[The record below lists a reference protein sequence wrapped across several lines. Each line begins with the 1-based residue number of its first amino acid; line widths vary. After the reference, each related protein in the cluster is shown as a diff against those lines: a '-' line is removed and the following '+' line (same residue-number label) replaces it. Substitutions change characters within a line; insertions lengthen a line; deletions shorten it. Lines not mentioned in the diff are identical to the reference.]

1 MIRRAEQGGPLRKVA
16 ILVRSLDAA
25 AAERLL
31 SAMSTADAAEVRA
44 LAARLDDC
52 SPQESEAVL
61 GEFLRATGRNAGR
74 SPSDSGVELELSSAV
89 STALPAEPRASTAS
103 SPAPPDSAASRR
115 SRPLNFVSIEAAS
128 RVATLLER
136 EGDAVGAAILAMLEP
151 EVAARVLETLP
162 LERQRTLLARLAKT
176 GRPEPMIAEELTAL
190 VREHLE
196 ATAESDDEIGLE
208 TVQAILGQV
217 DHRRREQLIG
227 DSAPVILPFP
237 TERVSTTGKTEHVE
251 VSRDDSPAM
260 ALASRVMNRNGAGAV
275 PRTSTSNETRDESSA
290 SAPRAATSEEVEVRL
305 TVEQQQDLQRRFDGL
320 GDWSEDALLSLL
332 KRVPP
337 RVLRIAMVGA
347 SAKLI
352 RRVLKPLRRTD
363 AERLRAEWERP
374 GAVRLADIATA
385 QRAILLLAGRRPS
398 GSTEVL
404 A

>member
-44 LAARLDDC
+44 LATRLDDC

-61 GEFLRATGRNAGR
+61 GEFLRATGRNTARG
-74 SPSDSGVELELSSAV
+74 SSDSGVELELSSAV
-89 STALPAEPRASTAS
+89 NTVLPIEPRASITQSS
-103 SPAPPDSAASRR
+103 SPSDAPGSRR
-115 SRPLNFVSIEAAS
+115 SRPLNFVSIEAAL

-151 EVAARVLETLP
+151 DVAARVLETLP

-176 GRPEPMIAEELTAL
+176 GRPAPMIADELTAL

-196 ATAESDDEIGLE
+196 ATAASDDEIGLE

-217 DHRRREQLIG
+217 DHRRREQLLG

-237 TERVSTTGKTEHVE
+237 TDRVSTTEKTEHVK
-251 VSRDDSPAM
+251 VSRDDASAI
-260 ALASRVMNRNGAGAV
+260 AVASRVMNESGAGAV
-275 PRTSTSNETRDESSA
+275 PRTSTSSETRDELTG
-290 SAPRAATSEEVEVRL
+290 SAPRAANSEEVEVRL

-320 GDWSEDALLSLL
+320 GDWSEEAFLSLL

-352 RRVLKPLRRTD
+352 RRVLKPLRRAD